1 MLHLHTRIHLPYTV
15 RTRETCVSVR
25 CAVTLYMTILQV
37 AKREKRMK
45 YTHSRESM
53 NQSVLAILL
62 FSRPFPCRR
71 SRPDNANHGH
81 MLKTP
86 NGEPVM

>member
-1 MLHLHTRIHLPYTV
+1 MRLGFLGVRNPCNVEIEFYGTLTHTRIHLPYTV

-53 NQSVLAILL
+53 NQSVLAAMLAVF
-62 FSRPFPCRR
+62 FS
-71 SRPDNANHGH
+71 
-81 MLKTP
+81 L
-86 NGEPVM
+86 